1 MMRKYCD
8 YRISKN
14 VVEVDDL
21 SFLSDRNHEYGWLRR
36 HYRHHKLRRA
46 LKRADTIIAGTPKVA
61 TDIARYYF
69 IPKERIS
76 IKG

>member
-1 MMRKYCD
+1 MRKYSD

-21 SFLSDRNHEYGWLRR
+21 SFLSDRNHEYGWIRR

-46 LKRADTIIAGTPKVA
+46 LKRADMIIAGTPKVA

>member
-1 MMRKYCD
+1 MRKYSD